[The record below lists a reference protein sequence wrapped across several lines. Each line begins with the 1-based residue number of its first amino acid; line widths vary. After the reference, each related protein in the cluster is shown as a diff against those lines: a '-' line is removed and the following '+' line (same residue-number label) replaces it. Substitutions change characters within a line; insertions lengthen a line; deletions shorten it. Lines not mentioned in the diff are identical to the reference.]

1 MVGAGLASQ
10 MLNPLAPVS
19 PAGAVRAPA
28 SSGGD
33 WSGKGTAEGEGGRF
47 GPAVV
52 VSFGKSGRS
61 GSSGKPASGTGA
73 MPGDEL
79 SEEERRQ
86 VDELKARDREVRTH
100 EMAHMTA
107 GGQYAGSPSYTYQ
120 TGPDGERYAIG
131 GEVMIDTSPEKDPAA
146 TIAKM
151 EVVKRAALA
160 PAEPSAQDVKV
171 AQMAEQQRAQAQA
184 ELSRQRAEEAET
196 GGDGEARRGA
206 APFAAAAAAYG
217 GAEGLDA
224 ARGPRLLR
232 TA

>member
-1 MVGAGLASQ
+1 MVGAGLALQ

-19 PAGAVRAPA
+19 PAGAARAPA
-28 SSGGD
+28 SSEGD
-33 WSGKGTAEGEGGRF
+33 RPGKGKAEGESGRF
-47 GPAVV
+47 GPAVI
-52 VSFGKSGRS
+52 VSFGGSGRP
-61 GSSGKPASGTGA
+61 GARTGT
-73 MPGDEL
+73 MPGDGL

-86 VDELKARDREVRTH
+86 VDELKARDREVRAH
-100 EMAHMTA
+100 ETAHMTA
-107 GGQYAGSPSYTYQ
+107 GGQYAGAPSYTYQ

-171 AQMAEQQRAQAQA
+171 AQMAERQRAQAQA
-184 ELSRQRAEEAET
+184 ELSRQRAEEAES
-196 GGDGEARRGA
+196 GGDGGGRRGA

-217 GAEGLDA
+217 GTEGLDA
-224 ARGPRLLR
+224 ARGPGLLR